1 VETHPYEKLEKGA
14 RHGDVLFLEYGGGRK
29 DERRTNGMGG
39 IGLEVV
45 VNEEPLRAPGR
56 IASGVYLSEVSLA
69 LVGVASPAYFQ
80 Y

>member
-1 VETHPYEKLEKGA
+1 LEKA
-14 RHGDVLFLEYGGGRK
+14 VRQRNVLFLESGGGREA
-29 DERRTNGMGG
+29 ERRTNAVSGT
-39 IGLEVV
+39 GLEVV